1 MGNNVSQKQISSP
14 GLEAKSL
21 DSSASLAVCSFGFTK
36 LNHER
41 ARDSQDLKYV
51 IDRSL
56 TLPAIEVRAKELEQ
70 SCIETKELD
79 TILGN
84 FIMHRSIYRISLLA
98 FVPGTMFGNRSRL
111 DCIFCFCS
119 DRPPKAA
126 IAILRGRRPSRLNVP
141 TFGSLGVCVTKT
153 TSIVEIGKF
162 NMRGL

>member
-1 MGNNVSQKQISSP
+1 MYLKNRYRRQVLRQSPSTALHLSRFAALVSR
-14 GLEAKSL
+14 E
-21 DSSASLAVCSFGFTK
+21 

-41 ARDSQDLKYV
+41 ARDRQDVKYV
-51 IDRSL
+51 IDRSH

-98 FVPGTMFGNRSRL
+98 FVPGTMFDNRSRL

-119 DRPPKAA
+119 DRTPQAA
-126 IAILRGRRPSRLNVP
+126 IAILRGRRLSRLDVSYLWQP
-141 TFGSLGVCVTKT
+141 WSLRVKDHIHC
-153 TSIVEIGKF
+153 
-162 NMRGL
+162 GLWER